1 MISGLKQRRTN
12 MSGTGTHTI
21 SISEILTQKLKVVIA
36 TAAVMVQ
43 VATMK
48 KTKVLKVNL
57 QARVK
62 NQAITVAL
70 Q

>member
-1 MISGLKQRRTN
+1 MISGPKQRRTN
-12 MSGTGTHTI
+12 MSGTGIHTI

>member
-1 MISGLKQRRTN
+1 MISGPKQRRTN

-21 SISEILTQKLKVVIA
+21 STSEILTQKLKVVIA

-43 VATMK
+43 VAAMK
-48 KTKVLKVNL
+48 KKKVLKVNL

-62 NQAITVAL
+62 N
-70 Q
+70 